1 MRRLWLTGL
10 GVLSGIWA
18 GVAQAEKPL
27 QVLVGMNKPPYIQ
40 VDSSD
45 GYEIELLR
53 EIARVMQQPAEFTY
67 VPNKRIFTLLQQ
79 GIGDIATLQKKTEGQ
94 TKIFYSCPYIR
105 YQNVAVTLAAN
116 QISLNDLTDLAPFSI
131 LAFQNA
137 VQVLPEAY
145 QRIALTSPSYRET
158 LDQRTQVEML
168 QKQRVQVVVM
178 DMNIFHYYNNKA
190 EQGGQVQIYPLF
202 TPTFYRAAF
211 RSKDLARAFN
221 RALQQ
226 VQRSS
231 AYTLLQERYFGNALA
246 AAPPPCDPNEL

>member
-1 MRRLWLTGL
+1 MRLWVAGL
-10 GVLSGIWA
+10 WLCAGSWA
-18 GVAQAEKPL
+18 DAALADKPL

-53 EIARVMQQPAEFTY
+53 EVARVMQLPAEFTY

-79 GIGDIATLQKKTEGQ
+79 GIGDIATLQKKAEG
-94 TKIFYSCPYIR
+94 TPKIFYSCPYIR

-116 QISLNDLTDLAPFSI
+116 QISLNDVADLAPFSI

-158 LDQRTQVEML
+158 VDQRTQVEML

-190 EQGGQVQIYPLF
+190 EQGGQVQIHPLF
-202 TPTFYRAAF
+202 APTFYRAAF
-211 RSKDLARAFN
+211 RSKDLASAFN

-226 VQRSS
+226 VQRSA
-231 AYTLLQERYFGNALA
+231 AYSLLQERYFGNSTA
-246 AAPPPCDPNEL
+246 AAPPPCELNPL

>member
-1 MRRLWLTGL
+1 MRLWVTGFWL
-10 GVLSGIWA
+10 LSGIWA
-18 GVAQAEKPL
+18 GAAQADKPL

-53 EIARVMQQPAEFTY
+53 EIARVMQMPAEFTY

-116 QISLNDLTDLAPFSI
+116 QISLNDVTDLAPFSI

-137 VQVLPEAY
+137 VQLLPEAY

-158 LDQRTQVEML
+158 VDQRTQVEML

-178 DMNIFHYYNNKA
+178 DMNIFHYYNNKT
-190 EQGGQVQIYPLF
+190 EQGGQVQIHPLF
-202 TPTFYRAAF
+202 APTFYRAAF
-211 RSKDLARAFN
+211 RSEPLVRAFN
-221 RALQQ
+221 QAMQQ
-226 VQRSS
+226 VQKS
-231 AYTLLQERYFGNALA
+231 ADYTLLQERYFGNATAA
-246 AAPPPCDPNEL
+246 AAPPCELNQQ

>member
-1 MRRLWLTGL
+1 MRLWLTGL
-10 GVLSGIWA
+10 GLLSGIWMGSA
-18 GVAQAEKPL
+18 KADKPL

-53 EIARVMQQPAEFTY
+53 EIARVMQLPAEFTY

-79 GIGDIATLQKKTEGQ
+79 GIGDIATLQKKAESVPN
-94 TKIFYSCPYIR
+94 IFYSCPYIR
-105 YQNVAVTLAAN
+105 YQNVAITLAAN
-116 QISLNDLTDLAPFSI
+116 QISLNDLADLAPFSI

-137 VQVLPEAY
+137 VQVLPEVY

-158 LDQRTQVEML
+158 VDQRTQVDML

-190 EQGGQVQIYPLF
+190 EQSGQVQIHSLF
-202 TPTFYRAAF
+202 APTFYRAAF
-211 RSKDLARAFN
+211 RSQPLARAFN
-221 RALQQ
+221 QALQQ
-226 VQRSS
+226 VQKSS
-231 AYTLLQERYFGNALA
+231 AYTLLQERYFGNATA

>member
-1 MRRLWLTGL
+1 MRQWVATLWLF
-10 GVLSGIWA
+10 SGTWA
-18 GVAQAEKPL
+18 GIAQAEKPL

-53 EIARVMQQPAEFTY
+53 EIARTMQLPAEFTY

-79 GIGDIATLQKKTEGQ
+79 GIGDIATLQKKAEDQ
-94 TKIFYSCPYIR
+94 PKVFYSCPYIR

-116 QISLNDLTDLAPFSI
+116 QISLNDVTDLAPFSI

-158 LDQRTQVEML
+158 VDQRSQVDML
-168 QKQRVQVVVM
+168 QKQRVQVIVM
-178 DMNIFHYYNNKA
+178 DMNIFHYYNNKS
-190 EQGGQVQIYPLF
+190 EQTGQVQIHALF
-202 TPTFYRAAF
+202 APTLYRAAF
-211 RSKDLARAFN
+211 RSRELASKFN
-221 RALQQ
+221 LALQL
-226 VQRSS
+226 VQRSA
-231 AYTLLQERYFGNALA
+231 AYSLLQERYFGNTTV
-246 AAPPPCDPNEL
+246 AAPPPCDLNEV

>member
-1 MRRLWLTGL
+1 MRLWLAGL
-10 GVLSGIWA
+10 WLTSAIWPGTA
-18 GVAQAEKPL
+18 LADKPL

-53 EIARVMQQPAEFTY
+53 EIARVMQVPAEFTY

-79 GIGDIATLQKKTEGQ
+79 GIGDIATLQKKAEGQ
-94 TKIFYSCPYIR
+94 VDIFYSCPYIR
-105 YQNVAVTLAAN
+105 YQNVAVTLATN
-116 QISLNDLTDLAPFSI
+116 QISLNDVADLAPFSI

-137 VQVLPEAY
+137 VQVLPDAY

-158 LDQRTQVEML
+158 VDQRTQVEML

-178 DMNIFHYYNNKA
+178 DMNIFHFYNNKA
-190 EQGGQVQIYPLF
+190 EQGGQVQIHPLF
-202 TPTFYRAAF
+202 APTLYRAAF

-221 RALQQ
+221 QALQQ
-226 VQRSS
+226 VQKS
-231 AYTLLQERYFGNALA
+231 AAFTLLQERYFGNATA